1 AAVTEVQGRD
11 GRGIAGVNRV
21 GEGDGEG
28 SGGGLR
34 VEALIEDVRTVHA
47 TRGDEAVN
55 ALRTLVGLHVDAE
68 GRQRI
73 VLVVALADDVLLL
86 HFDGSGEAFRLGA
99 GGMEVRL
106 EAIVGLVGRSGEGDT
121 LIGFS
126 LRGGSTNR
134 TAN

>member
-1 AAVTEVQGRD
+1 MPLPQSGWGLEEALVLLAGIGDRVLTGVHLLVVSGGGVLLVAAGLGDLKVVVEATFLGAAVTEVQGRD

-55 ALRTLVGLHVDAE
+55 ALRTLVGL
-68 GRQRI
+68 
-73 VLVVALADDVLLL
+73 
-86 HFDGSGEAFRLGA
+86 
-99 GGMEVRL
+99 
-106 EAIVGLVGRSGEGDT
+106 
-121 LIGFS
+121 
-126 LRGGSTNR
+126 
-134 TAN
+134 